1 MTLRDMSMSDKV
13 KVNIIG
19 HLAQKPETRIKQET
33 GKQYV
38 TFRVGINSYDYKW
51 KETKTM
57 YMSCVAGERYLNYL
71 LGAEKGDKVVV
82 EGKLSPD
89 SYVDKDGV
97 KHEVYNVL
105 VDDIDITRKPTGGAP
120 ASAGQARSQQ
130 QRPQAP
136 TGQQQYQNGQS
147 QYQRQPQQIQPQ
159 QQNGYFYEC
168 NPFEDQTQGEG
179 FRPAT
184 YSY

>member
-1 MTLRDMSMSDKV
+1 MSDKA

-19 HLAQKPETRIKQET
+19 HLAQKPEARMKNET

-38 TFRVGINSYDYKW
+38 TFRVGINNYDYQW

-57 YMSCVAGERYLNYL
+57 YMSCVAGERHLNYL

-120 ASAGQARSQQ
+120 ASAGQ
-130 QRPQAP
+130 QRPQA
-136 TGQQQYQNGQS
+136 TAGLQHYNQQSQAGQN
-147 QYQRQPQQIQPQ
+147 QYQRQPQQIRPQ
-159 QQNGYFYEC
+159 APSQNGYFYER
-168 NPFEDQTQGEG
+168 NPFEGQREEEG

-184 YSY
+184 YHYE

>member
-1 MTLRDMSMSDKV
+1 MSDKA

-19 HLAQKPETRIKQET
+19 HLAQKPEARMKNET

-38 TFRVGINSYDYKW
+38 TFSVGINAYDYKW

-120 ASAGQARSQQ
+120 ASAGQ
-130 QRPQAP
+130 QRPQAAAGP
-136 TGQQQYQNGQS
+136 QYQQGQDGQN

-159 QQNGYFYEC
+159 APSQGGYFYEQ
-168 NPFEDQTQGEG
+168 NPFGGQSQSEGEG